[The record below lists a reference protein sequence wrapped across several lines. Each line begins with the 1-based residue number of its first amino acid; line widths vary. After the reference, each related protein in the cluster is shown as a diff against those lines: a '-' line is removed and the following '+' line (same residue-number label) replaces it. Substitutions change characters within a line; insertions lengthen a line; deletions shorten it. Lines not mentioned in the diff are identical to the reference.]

1 MSDNKELEIDIDE
14 SELDQEFDQQPETAP
29 VRKKKSGGG
38 LIKLFVVLLLAG
50 GGGYYYLQ
58 MTGTPLPFNVPGLS
72 TPQQDMAQQQPDPAV
87 TQQQVQDDVM
97 MADSMPPMPE
107 STQGMDDQMM
117 VAEEDPLAMPEEIEG
132 TSEEVN
138 VPSLEDFNTPVEEVE
153 GADAMAPSIPGMT
166 GSDPDMTISE
176 MPTNA
181 SDMEQGVESGGADDV
196 DPLVWGGVNEEDS
209 APSDV
214 SEIQPADE
222 MTLQTADQLSLTE
235 SEQELDRIQDTMAQ
249 AETSAL
255 QPAEQST
262 LQGQQP
268 VVDTSRLE
276 SLEDRMARLED
287 MLKRIESK
295 MVDTSQLNAL
305 RVEMGSLEQEIANQ
319 PRTARPV
326 KAQQQAEQK
335 TAEPVAQKAEPEMR
349 QKVSSGLAP
358 EWVLRSAKPGQA
370 WVSESGSS
378 EMRSIAVGDI
388 LAGIGKIESISLND
402 QNKWVVKGTRGSI
415 TQ

>member
-14 SELDQEFDQQPETAP
+14 GELDQEFDQQPET
-29 VRKKKSGGG
+29 VVVKKKKSGGG
-38 LIKLFVVLLLAG
+38 LIKLLIVLLLAG

-58 MTGTPLPFNVPGLS
+58 MTGTPLPVNIPGLS
-72 TPQQDMAQQQPDPAV
+72 ASQQNMAEQQQQPAA
-87 TQQQVQDDVM
+87 TQQPAQNDAM
-97 MADSMPPMPE
+97 MAESMPPMPE
-107 STQGMDDQMM
+107 STQETGDPMM
-117 VAEEDPLAMPEEIEG
+117 MAEEDPLAIPEEIEG

-138 VPSLEDFNTPVEEVE
+138 VPSLEDFNAPVEEVE
-153 GADAMAPSIPGMT
+153 GAEAMAPSIPGMN

-176 MPTNA
+176 MPNA
-181 SDMEQGVESGGADDV
+181 SDTEQDVNSGADDV
-196 DPLVWGGVNEEDS
+196 DPLVWGGVNEEDE
-209 APSDV
+209 V
-214 SEIQPADE
+214 SSTASEMQPADE
-222 MTLQTADQLSLTE
+222 MTLQTAEQHSLAKN
-235 SEQELDRIQDTMAQ
+235 EQEPNRIQDTMVQ

-255 QPAEQST
+255 QPAQQSA

-268 VVDTSRLE
+268 VVDTGRLE
-276 SLEDRMARLED
+276 TLEDRMARLED

-319 PRTARPV
+319 PRAAQPV
-326 KAQQQAEQK
+326 EAQQQAEQK
-335 TAEPVAQKAEPEMR
+335 TTETVVSKSEPEMR

-388 LAGIGKIESISLND
+388 LAGIGKIESISLNNQD
-402 QNKWVVKGTRGSI
+402 KWVVKGTRGSI
-415 TQ
+415 SQ